1 MYKIVKSDKYKYKL
15 LKTNMLR
22 KYEDLNDILKIA
34 SKYQDEVISV
44 SYIKEDDLFAVV
56 IKTNGEKWHPE
67 YYIYDVDKEWV

>member
-1 MYKIVKSDKYKYKL
+1 MKSDNYKYKL

-34 SKYQDEVISV
+34 SKYQDEVISI

>member
-1 MYKIVKSDKYKYKL
+1 MKSDKYKYKL

-34 SKYQDEVISV
+34 SKYQDEVISI

-67 YYIYDVDKEWV
+67 YYTYDVDKEWV